1 MENLPLNT
9 DFDTVVEELIK
20 EIPEVKPFYDMV
32 LKQWHGEE
40 PGPHII
46 FEDVLNPYLVNLL
59 KINEDRELIIRI
71 FNFLEKMA
79 TNDEFLVQNSL
90 LEFTVLERLS
100 KDDTILAKSKEYM
113 GKETKSVCDEAVF
126 FNYNTAYKELIKEIP
141 EIKPFCDKKLE
152 QNYGE
157 ETEKYSIFKDVLN
170 PYLINLLEINENKEL
185 ISRIFNFLERM
196 ATSHDYILKNVLELT
211 VLDELAKDKTIL
223 TKSPKYMGEYTKEM
237 NDKSQFINNNTVEI
251 KLLKEIPEIKPFYY
265 KKLEMYHSEEPQRH
279 IIFEDVLNPYLVNL
293 IKIDEDRELISRIFN
308 FLEKIATSYYNEVQ
322 DVLRYLGYDMTILS
336 KSQKYMGKETKKITH
351 DIEKVL
357 GKLMVQRENVMELL
371 INLCPSF
378 EGKWKEHL
386 EDNFDRDCETILYR
400 DLYVFARHLTELTI
414 NNSFGDFNDIFD
426 EIERLIQEGD
436 SFVSDAIVVGL
447 LEDFQNGLLSNGYEL
462 KIMEKYLKPD
472 TKKYWIALIKYW
484 NP

>member
-1 MENLPLNT
+1 MM

-40 PGPHII
+40 PWESII
-46 FEDVLNPYLVNLL
+46 FSDVLNPYLIKLL
-59 KINEDRELIIRI
+59 EINEDRELISRI
-71 FNFLEKMA
+71 FDFLEKMA
-79 TNDEFLVQNSL
+79 TNDEFLVKNLL

-100 KDDTILAKSKEYM
+100 KDDTILAKSMEYM
-113 GKETKSVCDEAVF
+113 GKETKRVCDEATF
-126 FNYNTAYKELIKEIP
+126 INYNTAYKELIKEIP
-141 EIKPFCDKKLE
+141 EIKPFCEKELE
-152 QNYGE
+152 RWHGE
-157 ETEKYSIFKDVLN
+157 ESEKYSIFKDVLN
-170 PYLINLLEINENKEL
+170 LYLINLLEINENKEL
-185 ISRIFNFLERM
+185 ISKIFNFLEKM

-211 VLDELAKDKTIL
+211 VLDELEKDRTIL
-223 TKSPKYMGEYTKEM
+223 TKSKKYMGKYTKQM
-237 NDKSQFINNNTVEI
+237 NDKSEFINNNTVET

-265 KKLEMYHSEEPQRH
+265 KKLEMYHGEEPERH

-293 IKIDEDRELISRIFN
+293 LKIDENRELISRIFY
-308 FLEKIATSYYNEVQ
+308 FLEKIATSDYNKVQ

-351 DIEKVL
+351 EIEKVL
-357 GKLMVQRENVMELL
+357 GKLMVQRENVMELF

-386 EDNFDRDCETILYR
+386 EDIWDRDSETILYT
-400 DLYVFARHLTELTI
+400 DLSVFARHLTELTI
-414 NNSFGDFNDIFD
+414 NNNFREFNDIFD

-436 SFVSDAIVVGL
+436 SFVSEAIVVGL
-447 LEDFQNGLLSNGYEL
+447 LEDFQNGLLRNGYEL
-462 KIMEKYLKPD
+462 NMMEKYLKPD
-472 TKKYWIALIKYW
+472 TKKYWIALIKFW